1 MKDINHNHCCEQS
14 ERYLNSVD
22 HTKREELKNIGCS
35 VECGYHYLTVFNDK
49 RLTDLCMYL
58 NLWLDEQKSTHI
70 NGIFVITEAEW
81 NLIEKLWNDL
91 YHKRHSNRKC
101 ERQPEKK
108 NIFEY
113 SKRKELMTYCINR
126 DYFKSLF
133 QSTTGSLDF
142 KLRKCNGF
150 SDYTSKYY
158 DKLIKGIDCIDRK
171 SDSMRY
177 KYHISD
183 DCTLYD
189 IPKTFP
195 ICEAHTPTII
205 YDDNSKANIICK
217 TTAEVGSATPVSAEN
232 HAEPTQREGAPD
244 NLPET
249 ADNHGEHSE
258 IPNGPV
264 KLPDGAD
271 DSAKLGEFD
280 HQLSPTLPSTNNWPS
295 KPIYYSGLSALGV
308 VFTSTV
314 LYKV

>member
-1 MKDINHNHCCEQS
+1 MMDINHERCCVET
-14 ERYLNSVD
+14 ENYLNSIGQR
-22 HTKREELKNIGCS
+22 KKEALKNIGCS

-91 YHKRHSNRKC
+91 NHKQHSNRKC

-133 QSTTGSLDF
+133 KSSSGSEYFLSQRC
-142 KLRKCNGF
+142 KGF

-158 DKLIKGIDCIDRK
+158 VELVSGIDYIDKK
-171 SDSMRY
+171 SDIEDY

-195 ICEAHTPTII
+195 ICEAHTPTIV

-217 TTAEVGSATPVSAEN
+217 TTAEKVLPIIFLKQLIITVNIQKYLMVRLNFLTELMILL
-232 HAEPTQREGAPD
+232 
-244 NLPET
+244 NLVNLIINYHLHCLQLIIGLQNLST
-249 ADNHGEHSE
+249 M
-258 IPNGPV
+258 
-264 KLPDGAD
+264 
-271 DSAKLGEFD
+271 LGCQ
-280 HQLSPTLPSTNNWPS
+280 H
-295 KPIYYSGLSALGV
+295 
-308 VFTSTV
+308 
-314 LYKV
+314 

>member
-22 HTKREELKNIGCS
+22 HTKKGELKNIGCS

-91 YHKRHSNRKC
+91 NHKQHSNRKC

-133 QSTTGSLDF
+133 QSTTGSLDY

-195 ICEAHTPTII
+195 ICEAHTPTIV

-217 TTAEVGSATPVSAEN
+217 TTPEKVLPIIFLKQLIITVNIQKYLMVRLNFLTELMILL
-232 HAEPTQREGAPD
+232 
-244 NLPET
+244 NLVNLIINYHLHCLQLIIGLQNLST
-249 ADNHGEHSE
+249 M
-258 IPNGPV
+258 
-264 KLPDGAD
+264 
-271 DSAKLGEFD
+271 LGCQ
-280 HQLSPTLPSTNNWPS
+280 H
-295 KPIYYSGLSALGV
+295 
-308 VFTSTV
+308 
-314 LYKV
+314 